1 MNNAIEIKNM
11 NKKVGKFEL
20 KDINLELPC
29 GCIMGLIGENG
40 AGKSTLIKTIL
51 DLYHKDS
58 GSIAVLGRE
67 NTDRFE
73 LTKEDIGVVLDDTGI
88 PDALKANELG
98 KIMKHTFKNWDS
110 ELYSSYLK
118 KFDIP
123 EKTVFSK
130 LSKGT
135 KMKLAIA
142 IALSHKAK
150 LLIMDEATTGLDPVV
165 RNECLD
171 MFLEYLQDENN
182 TIFMSSHITSD
193 LEKVA
198 DSVTFIHKG
207 KLLLT
212 GNKDDIL
219 EQHGI
224 IKCKKSDYQEIAPED
239 IVSCRLTDYN
249 AEVMV
254 RDKRA
259 CQSKYAGLIMDNT
272 TLEEIMRYYVNA
284 EKREWC

>member
-150 LLIMDEATTGLDPVV
+150 LLIMDEPTSGLDPVV
-165 RNECLD
+165 RTEFVD
-171 MFLEYLQDENN
+171 IISEFTRDENN
-182 TIFMSSHITSD
+182 SVLISSHIVSD
-193 LEKVA
+193 LEKICDYVA
-198 DSVTFIHKG
+198 FLHKG
-207 KLLLT
+207 ELLICEEKDKLLDEYAIIQCT
-212 GNKDDIL
+212 K
-219 EQHGI
+219 EQFSMI
-224 IKCKKSDYQEIAPED
+224 DAAAVK
-239 IVSCRLTDYN
+239 N
-249 AEVMV
+249 
-254 RDKRA
+254 
-259 CQSKYAGLIMDNT
+259 
-272 TLEEIMRYYVNA
+272 
-284 EKREWC
+284 KRETPYAIEAIVRREAVPEGVVINPVTIEELFVYTIKGVERI